1 VFRFLA
7 WVSWIAWTSTTPP
20 AGMADVGAD
29 QPGIVL
35 DLRYASARNLTG
47 APIYAE
53 ARCLLDARVAAR
65 LAEVV
70 ATLDAAG
77 YRLVLW
83 DCYRPFAMQQI
94 LWDRVRDPR
103 YAAEPV
109 TDRHGKPVRGSVHS
123 RGAAVDVSLADADG
137 VILEMPTDH
146 DDFSS
151 AAHRSHR
158 AADAEVRRRMTI
170 LDDAMTSAGF
180 SGIASEWWH
189 YDAPEGKRLPLRD
202 DPLR

>member
-1 VFRFLA
+1 VLGFLTWVCTMA
-7 WVSWIAWTSTTPP
+7 WSSVAP
-20 AGMADVGAD
+20 AGMVDVGVAVPD
-29 QPGIVL
+29 VVL
-35 DLRYASARNLTG
+35 DLRYAGSDHLTG
-47 APIYAE
+47 APIYPV
-53 ARCLLDARVAAR
+53 ARCLLAERVAAR
-65 LAEVV
+65 LATAA
-70 ATLDAAG
+70 ATLHDAG

-83 DCYRPFAMQQI
+83 DCYRPFAMQKI
-94 LWDRVRDPR
+94 LWARVHDAR

-109 TDRHGKPVRGSVHS
+109 TDADGKPVRGSVHS
-123 RGAAVDVSLADADG
+123 RGAAVDHSLADASG
-137 VILEMPTDH
+137 AILAMPTDH

-158 AADAEVRRRMTI
+158 AADAAVRRRMKI

-180 SGIASEWWH
+180 SGIATEWWH